1 MQNEPVEVTLKVATL
16 VAEEQP
22 RGAYR
27 VIWDVSRNDSGR
39 ELAAGVYWYRLSTDQ
54 GFVQTRKMILLR

>member
-1 MQNEPVEVTLKVATL
+1 MQNEPVEVTIKVATL
-16 VAEEQP
+16 VSEEQT

-27 VIWDVSRNDSGR
+27 VIWDASRNDSGR
-39 ELAAGVYWYRLSTDQ
+39 EPAAGVYLYRLSTDQ